1 MNEDPLPST
10 PGDFRLEASNLGPLA
25 EAAVDLRPLT
35 VFVGPSN
42 TGKSYL
48 ATLLYALHRSFSER
62 FPASPVGRD
71 LFTRLIWGGTDLDE
85 ATSRD
90 LRDWLSRAEAEEG
103 AAPFPSSLES
113 AVRRSIEQPLGLAQ
127 GLADKV
133 RWCFGVD
140 SLERLVRHGQRAATR
155 VSLRIP
161 RPSSSGNLD
170 YRFNSHSDDIS
181 LSGRIGGQPSVFG
194 DCTPD
199 SLESVL
205 KEMQNPLLSLG
216 MVSEP
221 GADRDL
227 DRLLRLLTVR
237 VRQSLLHPFQRSAY
251 YLPADRT
258 GVMHSHRV
266 VVSSLIR
273 SAGSAGLRPTDDLP
287 LLPGVLADFL
297 DQLLTLGRPQALFPA
312 AAVRPSETIQPL
324 AERFEQAVLRGAV
337 RTDSTAANYPEF
349 LYRPAGWRRDLP
361 LTQASSMVSEL
372 APIVLYLRHLVRL
385 GDVLIIEEPEAHL
398 HPAMQVEVTRRLAE
412 LVEAGVR
419 IVITT
424 HSEWVL
430 EELANLIRLSQVD
443 DRREPALHPDRVG
456 VWRFHP
462 PEEKDGARVT
472 EIEMG
477 DAGLF
482 EAGYEQVA
490 MEVHNRWA
498 DLAGSENP
506 GISSSVVA
514 SVRL

>member
-1 MNEDPLPST
+1 MNEDPLPCTS
-10 PGDFRLEASNLGPLA
+10 GNFRLEARNLGPLA
-25 EAAVDLRPLT
+25 EATVDLRPLT
-35 VFVGPSN
+35 VFVGPGN

-62 FPASPVGRD
+62 FPASPTGVD
-71 LFTRLIWGGTDLDE
+71 YFTRFVWGGTDLDE

-90 LRDWLSRAEAEEG
+90 LRDWLSQVEAEEG
-103 AAPFPSSLES
+103 AAPFPRSVESS
-113 AVRRSIEQPLGLAQ
+113 VRRSVEQPQGLAQ
-127 GLADKV
+127 GLAEKM

-140 SLERLVRHGQRAATR
+140 SLQRLVRHGQRAATR
-155 VSLRIP
+155 LSLRIP

-170 YRFNSHSDDIS
+170 YGFNSQGDDIS

-199 SLESVL
+199 SLESAL
-205 KEMQNPLLSLG
+205 REMRNPLSLG
-216 MVSEP
+216 LVSEP

-227 DRLLRLLTVR
+227 DRLHHLLTAS

-498 DLAGSENP
+498 DLAGLANN
-506 GISSSVVA
+506 GG
-514 SVRL
+514 

>member
-1 MNEDPLPST
+1 MNEDSLPCTS
-10 PGDFRLEASNLGPLA
+10 GNFRLEARNFGPLS
-25 EAAVDLRPLT
+25 EATVDLRPFT

-48 ATLLYALHRSFSER
+48 ATLLYALHRAFSER
-62 FPASPVGRD
+62 FPASPVGVD
-71 LFTRLIWGGTDLDE
+71 FFTRFVWGATDLDE

-90 LRDWLSRAEAEEG
+90 LRDWLLHAEAEEG
-103 AAPFPSSLES
+103 TPRFPRSLES
-113 AVRRSIEQPLGLAQ
+113 VFRRSIEQPPDLARS
-127 GLADKV
+127 LAGKT

-140 SLERLVRHGQRAATR
+140 SLQRLVRHGQRAAAR

-161 RPSSSGNLD
+161 RPSGSGNLD
-170 YRFNSHSDDIS
+170 YQFNSQRDDIS
-181 LSGRIGGQPSVFG
+181 FSGRIGGEPSVFG
-194 DCTPD
+194 DCTPH
-199 SLESVL
+199 SLQAVI
-205 KEMQNPLLSLG
+205 KEMRNPLLGLG
-216 MVSEP
+216 LVSER
-221 GADRDL
+221 GTDRDL
-227 DRLLRLLTVR
+227 DQLLHLLTER

-273 SAGSAGLRPTDDLP
+273 SAASAGLRPTDDLP

-297 DQLLTLGRPQALFPA
+297 DQLLKLGRPQPFFPS
-312 AAVRPSETIQPL
+312 AAVPPPTTIQPL

-337 RTDSTAANYPEF
+337 RTDSTEANYPEF

-372 APIVLYLRHLVRL
+372 APIILYLRHLVQL

-398 HPAMQVEVTRRLAE
+398 HPAMQVRVTRRLAE

-430 EELANLIRLSQVD
+430 EELANLIRLSQVED
-443 DRREPALHPDRVG
+443 SSETALSPERVG

-462 PEEKDGARVT
+462 PEGKDGARVT
-472 EIEMG
+472 ELEMG

-498 DLAGSENP
+498 DIAGLANNG
-506 GISSSVVA
+506 A
-514 SVRL
+514 

>member
-1 MNEDPLPST
+1 MNGDSLPRT
-10 PGDFRLEASNLGPLA
+10 WGDFRLEARNFGPLA
-25 EAAVDLRPLT
+25 DATVDLRPLT

-48 ATLLYALHRSFSER
+48 ATLLYALHRAFSER
-62 FPASPVGRD
+62 FAASPAGVD
-71 LFTRLIWGGTDLDE
+71 YFTRFIWGGTDLDE

-90 LRDWLSRAEAEEG
+90 LRDWLLRAEAEEG
-103 AAPFPSSLES
+103 TAPFPRSLES
-113 AVRRSIEQPLGLAQ
+113 AIRRSIEQPPGLAQ
-127 GLADKV
+127 GLADKA

-140 SLERLVRHGQRAATR
+140 SLQRLVRHGQRAATR

-161 RPSSSGNLD
+161 RPSHSGDLD
-170 YRFNSHSDDIS
+170 YRFNSQGDDFS
-181 LSGRIGGQPSVFG
+181 FFGRIDGEPSVFG
-194 DCTPD
+194 DCTPH
-199 SLESVL
+199 SRQSVL
-205 KEMQNPLLSLG
+205 EEMRNPLLRLG
-216 MVSEP
+216 MVSER
-221 GADRDL
+221 GADGDL
-227 DRLLRLLTVR
+227 DQLLHLLTVR

-297 DQLLTLGRPQALFPA
+297 DQLLKLGRPQTLFSS
-312 AAVRPSETIQPL
+312 AAVRTSKTIQPL
-324 AERFEQAVLRGAV
+324 AERLEQAALRGAV

-361 LTQASSMVSEL
+361 LAQASSMVSEL

-398 HPAMQVEVTRRLAE
+398 HPAMQVKVTRRLAE

-419 IVITT
+419 VVITT

-430 EELANLIRLSQVD
+430 EELANLVRLSQIED
-443 DRREPALHPDRVG
+443 SGETALHPDRVG

-462 PEEKDGARVT
+462 PEEREGARVT
-472 EIEMG
+472 ELEMG

-482 EAGYEQVA
+482 DAGYEQVA

-498 DLAGSENP
+498 DIAGLANNG
-506 GISSSVVA
+506 G
-514 SVRL
+514 